1 MSWINYHG
9 HSNYCDGHGRIEE
22 YIQSAIDLHMPA
34 IGISSHA
41 PVPFDCFWTMK
52 EKDLSLYLKELE
64 DLKVKY
70 KDKIDVYKSLEVDY
84 IPGVAGPSIVKEKEL
99 PLDYLIGS
107 IHFVDS
113 FKDGTPWGI
122 DGNFDDF
129 DAGLQQIFYGDIKTA
144 VQQFYFLT
152 REMIKQG
159 GFDIIGHMDK
169 IKMHNVTEVLFNE
182 NEDWYQQELDETLD
196 LIAKNNIIVE
206 INTKSFKK
214 NGLLFPGKEY
224 FSILKSK
231 GIGITINSDAH
242 YPADLQSNFSF
253 VANELLNVG
262 FSTVKEFMYGEWIDV
277 SFHSN
282 GLSYK

>member
-1 MSWINYHG
+1 M
-9 HSNYCDGHGRIEE
+9 
-22 YIQSAIDLHMPA
+22 AA
-34 IGISSHA
+34 
-41 PVPFDCFWTMK
+41 F
-52 EKDLSLYLKELE
+52 LE
-64 DLKVKY
+64 
-70 KDKIDVYKSLEVDY
+70 SLEVDY
-84 IPGVAGPSIVKEKEL
+84 IPGLAGPSIVKKNEL

-113 FKDGTPWGI
+113 FKDGTPWGV

-129 DAGLQQIFYGDIKTA
+129 NEGLQKIFNGDIKLV
-144 VQQFYFLT
+144 VQRFYQLT
-152 REMIKQG
+152 REMINLG

-169 IKMHNVTEVLFNE
+169 IKMHNVTKMLFNE
-182 NEDWYQQELDETLD
+182 KEEWYQQELEETLD

-224 FSILKSK
+224 FSTLKSK

-242 YPADLQSNFSF
+242 YPDDLQSDFSF
-253 VANELLNVG
+253 VANELLNVV
-262 FSTVKEFMYGEWIDV
+262 FSTVKEFMNGEWIDV

-282 GLSYK
+282 GLIYK